1 MGRRSMGLKLTDGDW
16 FPVFR
21 KIFKHRLWTDCG
33 EVTGLMAWLWIIGKA
48 NHHDSIML
56 FRGDPIRIYRGQLA
70 TTFKS
75 LAESW
80 NWSRGRVARFLAT
93 LTMPADDPMIK
104 LTWFSSAG
112 FRPEVQEIGDVKCL
126 ENTSKTSSR
135 VHKNGQWKEEKT
147 DRSLLVISIVKYP
160 EQFEKRAAETHSDEQ
175 QNAEKRAAVEQ
186 LSSTSNK
193 GKKGNTIKEPR
204 SDAPKTHP
212 EGSAPRAPRSTK
224 TLDPAD
230 PRMTKHQRNGILV
243 RQKLSSG
250 EFESGEVKAWE
261 QEAEEEVKKRGIPQ
275 SARQMFVSSYIVK
288 KGAGRLGLEV

>member
-1 MGRRSMGLKLTDGDW
+1 MGLKLTDGDW

-21 KIFKHRLWTDCG
+21 RIFKHRLWTECD

-48 NHHDSIML
+48 NHHDSVMS
-56 FRGDPIRIYRGQLA
+56 FRGVPIKIYRGQLA
-70 TTFKS
+70 TTYLS
-75 LAESW
+75 LSKSW

-93 LTMPADDPMIK
+93 LTMPEDDPMIK
-104 LTWFSSAG
+104 MIWFSSAG
-112 FRPEVQEIGDVKCL
+112 FGPEVQEIGDVKRL
-126 ENTSKTSSR
+126 ENMQKTSSR

-160 EQFEKRAAETHSDEQ
+160 DQFEKRAAETGADEQ
-175 QNAEKRAAVEQ
+175 QNREKRAAIEQ

-212 EGSAPRAPRSTK
+212 EGSAPRSPRATK
-224 TLDPAD
+224 SLDPND
-230 PRMTKHQRNGILV
+230 PRMTPHQRNGLLV

-250 EFESGEVKAWE
+250 GFEPSEVEEWE
-261 QEAEEEVKKRGIPQ
+261 REAEEEVKKRGVPQ
-275 SARQMFVSSYIVK
+275 SARQMFVSSYVVK